1 MNLSH
6 GQIMRSFIALLED
19 EKEDKIDVNKNL
31 RNEYRRLSSSFGE
44 KSLEWNNILQ
54 SLNDDYAKWDNSEK
68 TKIER
73 LFKNTRSTVLE
84 MENLMNKFR
93 RYEFPMFERKTN
105 YFDLVKFNH
114 YISEITN
121 FSNRPKDI
129 IDFLKTKTQDW
140 FASTGIDKLRKIFF
154 MLAEIF
160 DEYQATCTFLRNYS
174 SSLDS
179 EYYKIIWNDGTSN
192 GSLDPALGFRMV
204 STRPNSPLDYDDIK
218 TVDAKSMRAYLA
230 KIKFGRKK

>member
-6 GQIMRSFIALLED
+6 GQIMRSFIDLLED

-31 RNEYRRLSSSFGE
+31 RNEFRDLSSSFGK

-54 SLNDDYAKWDNSEK
+54 SLNDDYTKWNNSEK

-73 LFKNTRSTVLE
+73 LFKNTQSTVLE

-105 YFDLVKFNH
+105 YFDLDRFNH

-140 FASTGIDKLRKIFF
+140 FAPTGIDKLRKIFR
-154 MLAEIF
+154 MLVEIF

-179 EYYKIIWNDGTSN
+179 EYYKIVWNDGTSN
-192 GSLDPALGFRMV
+192 GSLDPVRGFRLV
-204 STRPNSPLDYDDIK
+204 STRTNSPLDYDDIK
-218 TVDAKSMRAYLA
+218 TIDAKSVREYLA